1 MPSYPAPK
9 VAVQPTCQECGSATY
24 CGGPQC
30 PSSTLQLAPDQVP
43 FNQQVNISVPVAH
56 YVSMS
61 QTGTQQFIQASA
73 AG

>member
-9 VAVQPTCQECGSATY
+9 VAVQPTCVQCGSATY

-43 FNQQVNISVPVAH
+43 MTQEINISVPVAH
-56 YVSMS
+56 YVSMT
-61 QTGTQQFIQASA
+61 QTGTVQYLKASA